1 MLKAVALAL
10 AAAAV
15 AISAAGAAA
24 QSQPKPA
31 ATPFVIGTFQPLGNP
46 DAPFESPLPNIGR
59 TRAVNR
65 ACAAMRDLIVPSFEA
80 ALRADQRFVETRKR
94 LPNYADIANDPSHQD
109 DGFRQMLL
117 SKLDRDAA
125 AMMQESLVLN
135 KALGDPRIAAN
146 VDDPQVIAERK
157 ALQQLYEAQQ
167 LRANLLNEF
176 TIREHAATAKQGI
189 DDGGAF
195 RSRASTNYSGGV
207 SPPPAPNPSLTAPPG
222 MPLRSLNPLA
232 DRNSLQDWG
241 TVLNTYVRTNE
252 NQAAKTFY
260 TIAKTC
266 R

>member
-1 MLKAVALAL
+1 MLKVVASAVAAV
-10 AAAAV
+10 AV
-15 AISAAGAAA
+15 AISAAGAVA
-24 QSQPKPA
+24 QPVPQPT
-31 ATPFVIGTFQPLGNP
+31 ATPFAIGTFQPLGNP
-46 DAPFESPLPNIGR
+46 DAPFASSLPNIGR

-80 ALRADQRFVETRKR
+80 ALRADKRFAETRKS
-94 LPNYADIANDPSHQD
+94 LPNYADIAGDPIHRD
-109 DGFRQMLL
+109 DGFQQMLL
-117 SKLDRDAA
+117 SKLDRDASA
-125 AMMQESLVLN
+125 LLQESLVLN

-146 VDDPQVIAERK
+146 VDDPQVIAERR

-167 LRANLLNEF
+167 TRANLLNEF
-176 TIREHAATAKQGI
+176 VIREHVATAKQGI

-222 MPLRSLNPLA
+222 MPLRSNNPQA

-252 NQAAKTFY
+252 NQAAKTFF
-260 TIAKTC
+260 IVARTC
-266 R
+266 K